1 MPTLVY
7 ETKRFAMV
15 EEIPVVPEG
24 LRSAAPSHTN
34 SFESRVANSG
44 LTVIY
49 RPTNSLRTNK
59 RNARTHSK
67 GQIRKIK
74 ESIAEFGFLN
84 PILVDNTG
92 TVVAGH
98 GRLQAAKLLN
108 LPKLPTICL
117 EDLSPDQIRAYMLAD
132 NRLALDAGWDSDLLK
147 VEVLHL
153 SSLEDLD
160 ISVTGFEVPEL
171 DIIIGADVRV
181 EDPADCLPLEGGSA
195 VSKLGDLWLLGDHRL
210 YCGDARQVTAYDA
223 VTNGHRASMVFTDPP
238 YNVAIDG
245 HVSGNGRTHHREFEM
260 ASGEMTT
267 EEFTDF
273 LTSCLGNL
281 ARCSVDGAIHFVAMD
296 FRHMSELLS
305 AGERVYSSLMNLCV
319 WCKDKGGMGS
329 FYRSQ
334 HELIFVF
341 KVGKGSHRNNIQLG
355 RFGRYRTNVWNYPSA
370 STLSRRG
377 EDGNL
382 LAIHP
387 TVKPVALI
395 ADAILDCSARGDIIL
410 DAFLGSGSAL
420 LAAERT
426 RRICYGLEIDPLYI
440 DLAIRRWQDL
450 TGESACHAESG
461 ATFNSACK
469 EEPSDGKR

>member
-1 MPTLVY
+1 MI
-7 ETKRFAMV
+7 
-15 EEIPVVPEG
+15 EEIPVLPGG
-24 LRSAAPSHTN
+24 LRSAAPS
-34 SFESRVANSG
+34 RVKTSPNEDAGST
-44 LTVIY
+44 LTVVY
-49 RPTNSLRTNK
+49 KPTDSLTPNK
-59 RNARTHSK
+59 KNARTHSK
-67 GQIRKIK
+67 SQIRKIK
-74 ESIAEFGFLN
+74 ASIAEFGFVN
-84 PILVDNTG
+84 PILIDKSG

-108 LPKLPTICL
+108 LPELPTICL

-132 NRLALDAGWDSDLLK
+132 NRLALDAGWDRDLLNI
-147 VEVLHL
+147 EVLHL

-171 DIIIGADVRV
+171 DLIIKSEAGN
-181 EDPADCLPLEGGSA
+181 EDPADRVPLRGDRA
-195 VSKLGDLWLLGDHRL
+195 ISKLGDLWLLGDHRL
-210 YCGDARQVTAYDA
+210 YCGDARQHSAYA
-223 VTNGHRASMVFTDPP
+223 ALTNGRKATMVFTDPP
-238 YNVAIDG
+238 YNVAING
-245 HVSGNGRTHHREFEM
+245 HVSGNGSTHHREFEM
-260 ASGEMTT
+260 ACGEMTV
-267 EEFTDF
+267 EEFTAF

-281 ARCSVDGAIHFVAMD
+281 GRCSVDGAIHFVAMD
-296 FRHMSELLS
+296 FRHMSELLH
-305 AGERVYSSLMNLCV
+305 AGERVYSALMNLCV

-377 EDGNL
+377 DDGNL

-387 TVKPVALI
+387 TVKPVALV
-395 ADAILDCSARGDIIL
+395 ADAILDCTARGDIIL
-410 DAFLGSGSAL
+410 DAFLGSGSTL

-426 RRICYGLEIDPLYI
+426 RRTCYGMEIDPLYV

-450 TGESACHAESG
+450 TGESARHAENG
-461 ATFNSACK
+461 AAFDSVCK
-469 EEPSDGKR
+469 EEHSNA